1 MPVCNCPPAC
11 TKSRFNDISLLVLCS
26 SVVGEVQY
34 CSSVLVLCSSVVGVV
49 VHILLLGG
57 GEVLL
62 VLCSSVVDC
71 SVLHCSCSVVDFS
84 VVGEVVVLMH
94 CTAHARWWGRII
106 HCLTT
111 GFSLA
116 AGCGHDTSRK

>member
-1 MPVCNCPPAC
+1 M
-11 TKSRFNDISLLVLCS
+11 
-26 SVVGEVQY
+26 QY
-34 CSSVLVLCSSVVGVV
+34 CSSVLGVV

-57 GEVLL
+57 GGGAAGALL
-62 VLCSSVVDC
+62 LGGRLLGAALLMLGGRLLGGGGGGGADA
-71 SVLHCSCSVVDFS
+71 LHCSCSVV
-84 VVGEVVVLMH
+84 
-94 CTAHARWWGRII
+94 GRII

>member
-26 SVVGEVQY
+26 SVVVMQY
-34 CSSVLVLCSSVVGVV
+34 CSSVVGVV

-62 VLCSSVVDC
+62 VLFSSVVDC
-71 SVLHCSCSVVDFS
+71 SVLHCSCSVV
-84 VVGEVVVLMH
+84 GEDHSLPDH
-94 CTAHARWWGRII
+94 WFLSCCGLRARY
-106 HCLTT
+106 
-111 GFSLA
+111 
-116 AGCGHDTSRK
+116 